1 MNFSDIEDSRSKV
14 RVGTP
19 HRSIAA
25 MASAWLPEMSAS
37 SAMAVRGA

>member
-14 RVGTP
+14 RVGTT

-37 SAMAVRGA
+37 CAMAVRGA